1 MNSFIIL
8 LCVII
13 ILLFLCSILFGL
25 LKTNN
30 EKIKELNAELLIS
43 EEVIERLKNVRTYEK
58 ETKAKKNTGNTVND
72 FNASVSILQDIAKEQ
87 SGNKSS

>member
-30 EKIKELNAELLIS
+30 EKIKELNAELLIR